1 MKTQLKR
8 LYSGV
13 LSIVMA
19 ISAIPA
25 VSAHAEEKAEL
36 YPYTMFAASD
46 AEGLKSAYAFLE
58 GFVYYLI
65 DEWGND
71 VYTHD
76 KYDIIADCESKQ
88 NTLMTLR
95 NKYAI

>member
-25 VSAHAEEKAEL
+25 VSTHAEESNEP
-36 YPYTMFAASD
+36 YPYTMFAASERIGQGTYVV
-46 AEGLKSAYAFLE
+46 A
-58 GFVYYLI
+58 
-65 DEWGND
+65 
-71 VYTHD
+71 
-76 KYDIIADCESKQ
+76 
-88 NTLMTLR
+88 
-95 NKYAI
+95 